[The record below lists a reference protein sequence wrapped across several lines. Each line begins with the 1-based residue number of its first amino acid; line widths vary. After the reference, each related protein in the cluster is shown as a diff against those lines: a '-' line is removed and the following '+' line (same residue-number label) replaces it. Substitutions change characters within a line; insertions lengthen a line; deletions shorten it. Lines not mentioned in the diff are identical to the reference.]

1 MREGVQQR
9 ELIMDLDDAFIEL
22 IDRADTAL
30 EKEREINARK
40 YGLDLIKS
48 EKHKALQKMP
58 VEELKERL
66 RNAKEKWIDRF
77 NELVKMAKEGLEAV
91 GCTVFYAKT
100 SQEARNYVGKI
111 VGENKLVV
119 KSKTNAG
126 SEIGLVE
133 FLESL
138 GNEVIE
144 TDLGDRIV
152 QMRKEKGT
160 HPVAPAI
167 HVSKEDAA
175 KLFGLPPNATV
186 DEIIAQARG
195 EIRDYV
201 FRADIGI
208 SGANALA
215 AREGAIFLIE
225 NEGNIRYVTNAPP
238 IHISICP
245 LNKIVPDV
253 EAALTQIRL
262 QASYGVGQVTP
273 VYLSMISG
281 PSKTGDIGFIVRK
294 GMHGPKEVHVI
305 LVENNRIEASKGPLK
320 ESLYCLGCGSCLNE
334 CPAFEMLGRAFG
346 GPTYLG
352 PIGIVHTAVL
362 SGLETTVESG
372 LNFCTMCKRCGDSDV
387 CPVDIPIP
395 DLLKYLRDLATEKGF
410 LLPPFAEIEKRIK
423 EVGNPFGIQEQAFS
437 PEGGE

>member
-1 MREGVQQR
+1 
-9 ELIMDLDDAFIEL
+9 MDLDDAFIEL
-22 IDRADTAL
+22 IDRADIAL
-30 EKEREINARK
+30 EKEREIKARQ
-40 YGLDLIKS
+40 YGLDLIKG
-48 EKHKALQKMP
+48 EKHKALQKIP
-58 VEELKERL
+58 KEELKERL
-66 RNAKEKWIDRF
+66 RSAKEKWIDKF
-77 NELVKMAKEGLEAV
+77 DELVKMAKEGLEAV

-100 SQEARNYVGKI
+100 PQEARTYVGKI

-126 SEIGLVE
+126 SEIDLVKY
-133 FLESL
+133 LEDVK
-138 GNEVIE
+138 NCEVIE

-152 QMRKEKGT
+152 QMRNEKGS
-160 HPVAPAI
+160 HPVAPAV

-175 KLFGLPPNATV
+175 KLFGLPPTATV
-186 DEIIAQARG
+186 DEIIAKARG
-195 EIRDYV
+195 EVRDYV
-201 FRADIGI
+201 FRADVGI

-225 NEGNIRYVTNAPP
+225 NEGNIRFISNAPP

-253 EAALTQIRL
+253 DVALTQIRL

-281 PSKTGDIGFIVRK
+281 PSKTGDIEFNVRK
-294 GMHGPKEVHVI
+294 GMHGPKEVHVV

-320 ESLYCLGCGSCLNE
+320 ESLYCLGCGSCINE
-334 CPAFEMLGRAFG
+334 CPAYEMLGRAFG
-346 GPTYLG
+346 GPTYIG

-362 SGLETTVESG
+362 DGLETTIESG
-372 LNFCTMCKRCGDSDV
+372 LNFCTMCKRCGDPDV

-423 EVGNPFGIQEQAFS
+423 EVGNPFGLQEQAFS
-437 PEGGE
+437 PESGE

>member
-1 MREGVQQR
+1 
-9 ELIMDLDDAFIEL
+9 MDLDDAFIEL
-22 IDRADTAL
+22 IDRADIAL
-30 EKEREINARK
+30 EKEREIKARQ
-40 YGLDLIKS
+40 YGLDLIKG

-66 RNAKEKWIDRF
+66 RSAKEKWIDKF
-77 NELVKMAKEGLEAV
+77 DELVKMAKEGLEAV

-100 SQEARNYVGKI
+100 PQEARTYVGKI

-126 SEIGLVE
+126 SEIGLVKY
-133 FLESL
+133 LEDAK
-138 GNEVIE
+138 NCEVIE

-152 QMRKEKGT
+152 QMRNEKGS
-160 HPVAPAI
+160 HPVAPAV

-175 KLFGLPPNATV
+175 KIFGLPPTATV
-186 DEIIAQARG
+186 DEIIAKARG
-195 EIRDYV
+195 EVRDYV
-201 FRADIGI
+201 FRADVGI

-225 NEGNIRYVTNAPP
+225 NEGNIRFISNAPP

-253 EAALTQIRL
+253 DVALTQIRL

-281 PSKTGDIGFIVRK
+281 PSKTGDIEFNVRK
-294 GMHGPKEVHVI
+294 GMHGPKEVHVV

-320 ESLYCLGCGSCLNE
+320 ESLFCLACGSCINE
-334 CPAFEMLGRAFG
+334 CPAYEMLGRAFG

-362 SGLETTVESG
+362 DGLETAVESG
-372 LNFCTMCKRCGDSDV
+372 LNFCMMCKRCGDPDV

-423 EVGNPFGIQEQAFS
+423 EVGNPFGIKEQAFS
-437 PEGGE
+437 GSGE